1 VDDVFGKAHAQPGR
15 NDVSVQ
21 IARIGGETAEQY
33 SADIVGGKAANL
45 ARMAA
50 LGLPVPPA
58 FVLPISLCAATVDGE
73 ASAAQDLA
81 AALAEGI
88 QFLEKTTGKS
98 SATGGG
104 RFWSPCDP
112 APRARCRACSTRCSM
127 SAVRCRPFTALCA

>member
-1 VDDVFGKAHAQPGR
+1 
-15 NDVSVQ
+15 VSVQ

-33 SADIVGGKAANL
+33 PAEIVGGKAANL

-58 FVLPISLCAATVDGE
+58 FVLPISLCAATVNGE

-88 QFLEKTTGKS
+88 QFLEKTTGKKF
-98 SATGGG
+98 GD
-104 RFWSPCDP
+104 RRRPLLFPCDP
-112 APRARCRACSTRCSM
+112 APRAPCRACSTRCSM
-127 SAVRCRPFTALCA
+127 SAVRCRPFMALCA